1 MKMKP
6 LNGRAI
12 AISAMI
18 AAVYTA
24 VSLALS
30 LASFGAVQLRV
41 AECLTLLPVLS
52 PLGIWGVT
60 IGCLLTNLVGAAMGL
75 TMPVDIL
82 FGTLAT
88 LIAAILTWLLR
99 NIRIK
104 KLAIPA
110 AVPPVLVNGL
120 VIGLELT
127 WLSGSFQWD
136 VFWTC
141 AVSVTLGQ
149 AIPCLILGVLLVWIL
164 ERKGLDK
171 RLFGQKE
178 R

>member
-1 MKMKP
+1 MKH

-12 AISAMI
+12 AVSAMI

-30 LASFGAVQLRV
+30 LFSFGMVQIRV

-52 PLGIWGVT
+52 PLGIYGVT
-60 IGCLLTNLVGAAMGL
+60 IGCLLTNIVGVAMGL

-88 LIAAILTWLLR
+88 AIAAVLSYLLR
-99 NIRIK
+99 NVRIK
-104 KLAIPA
+104 RLAIPA
-110 AVPPVLVNGL
+110 ALPPILINGL
-120 VIGLELT
+120 IIGLELT

-149 AIPCLILGVLLVWIL
+149 IIPCLVLGVLLVWVL
-164 ERKGLDK
+164 EKKGLDQK
-171 RLFGQKE
+171 LFGKQ
-178 R
+178 

>member
-1 MKMKP
+1 MKH

-12 AISAMI
+12 AVSAMI

-30 LASFGAVQLRV
+30 LFSFGVVQIRV

-52 PLGIWGVT
+52 PLGIYGVT
-60 IGCLLTNLVGAAMGL
+60 IGCLLTNIVGVAMGL

-88 LIAAILTWLLR
+88 AIAAVLSYLLR
-99 NIRIK
+99 NVRIK
-104 KLAIPA
+104 RLAIPA
-110 AVPPVLVNGL
+110 ALPPILINGL
-120 VIGLELT
+120 IIGLELT
-127 WLSGSFQWD
+127 WLSGSFQWE

-149 AIPCLILGVLLVWIL
+149 IIPCLVLGVLLVWVL
-164 ERKGLDK
+164 EKKGLDQK
-171 RLFGQKE
+171 LFGKQ
-178 R
+178 

>member
-1 MKMKP
+1 MKH

-12 AISAMI
+12 AASAMI

-30 LASFGAVQLRV
+30 LASFGVVQIRV

-52 PLGIWGVT
+52 PLGIYGVT
-60 IGCLLTNLVGAAMGL
+60 IGCLLTNIVGVALGL

-88 LIAAILTWLLR
+88 ALAAVLTYLLR
-99 NIRIK
+99 HIRIK

-110 AVPPVLVNGL
+110 AIPPILVNGFI
-120 VIGLELT
+120 IGLELT

-136 VFWTC
+136 IFWTC
-141 AVSVTLGQ
+141 AGSVTLGQ
-149 AIPCLILGVLLVWIL
+149 VIPCLILGVLLVWVL
-164 ERKGLDK
+164 EKKGLDK
-171 RLFGQKE
+171 RLFGTK
-178 R
+178 

>member
-1 MKMKP
+1 MKH

-12 AISAMI
+12 AVSAMI

-30 LASFGAVQLRV
+30 LFSFGVVQIRV

-52 PLGIWGVT
+52 PLGIYGVT
-60 IGCLLTNLVGAAMGL
+60 IGCLLTNIVGVAMGL

-88 LIAAILTWLLR
+88 AIAAVLSYLLR
-99 NIRIK
+99 NARIK
-104 KLAIPA
+104 RLAIPA
-110 AVPPVLVNGL
+110 ALPPILINGL
-120 VIGLELT
+120 IIGLELT

-149 AIPCLILGVLLVWIL
+149 IIPCLVLGVLLVWVL
-164 ERKGLDK
+164 EKKGLDQK
-171 RLFGQKE
+171 LFGKQ
-178 R
+178 

>member
-1 MKMKP
+1 MKH

-12 AISAMI
+12 AVSAMI

-30 LASFGAVQLRV
+30 LFSFGVVQIRV

-52 PLGIWGVT
+52 PLGIYGVT
-60 IGCLLTNLVGAAMGL
+60 IGCLLTNIVGVAMGL

-82 FGTLAT
+82 FGTWAT
-88 LIAAILTWLLR
+88 AIAAVLSYLLR
-99 NIRIK
+99 NVRIK
-104 KLAIPA
+104 RLAIPA
-110 AVPPVLVNGL
+110 ALPPILINGL
-120 VIGLELT
+120 IIGLELT

-149 AIPCLILGVLLVWIL
+149 IIPCLVLGVLLVWVL
-164 ERKGLDK
+164 EKKGLDQK
-171 RLFGQKE
+171 LFGKQ
-178 R
+178 

>member
-1 MKMKP
+1 MKH

-12 AISAMI
+12 AVSAMI

-30 LASFGAVQLRV
+30 LFSFGVVQIRV

-52 PLGIWGVT
+52 PLGIYGVT
-60 IGCLLTNLVGAAMGL
+60 IGCLLTTIVGVAMGL

-88 LIAAILTWLLR
+88 AIAAVLSYLLR
-99 NIRIK
+99 NVRIK
-104 KLAIPA
+104 RLAIPA
-110 AVPPVLVNGL
+110 ALPPILINGL
-120 VIGLELT
+120 IIGLELT

-149 AIPCLILGVLLVWIL
+149 IIPCLVLGVLLVWVL
-164 ERKGLDK
+164 ENKGLDQK
-171 RLFGQKE
+171 LFGKQ
-178 R
+178 

>member
-1 MKMKP
+1 MKH

-12 AISAMI
+12 AVSAMI

-24 VSLALS
+24 VSLVLS
-30 LASFGAVQLRV
+30 LASFGVVQIRV

-52 PLGIWGVT
+52 PLGIYGVT
-60 IGCLLTNLVGAAMGL
+60 IGCLLTNIVGVAMGL

-88 LIAAILTWLLR
+88 SIAAVLSYLLR
-99 NIRIK
+99 NVRIK
-104 KLAIPA
+104 RLAIPA
-110 AVPPVLVNGL
+110 ALPPILINGL
-120 VIGLELT
+120 IIGLELT

-149 AIPCLILGVLLVWIL
+149 IIPCLVLGVLLVWVL
-164 ERKGLDK
+164 EKKGLDQK
-171 RLFGQKE
+171 LFGK
-178 R
+178 

>member
-1 MKMKP
+1 MKH

-12 AISAMI
+12 AVSAMI

-30 LASFGAVQLRV
+30 LFSFGVVQIRV

-52 PLGIWGVT
+52 PLGIYGVT
-60 IGCLLTNLVGAAMGL
+60 IGCLLTNIVGVAMGL

-88 LIAAILTWLLR
+88 AIAAVLSYLLR
-99 NIRIK
+99 NVRIK
-104 KLAIPA
+104 RLAIPA
-110 AVPPVLVNGL
+110 ALPPILINGL
-120 VIGLELT
+120 IIGLELT

-149 AIPCLILGVLLVWIL
+149 IIPCLVLGVLLVWVL
-164 ERKGLDK
+164 EKKGLDQK
-171 RLFGQKE
+171 LFGKK
-178 R
+178 

>member
-1 MKMKP
+1 MKK

-52 PLGIWGVT
+52 SLGIYGVT
-60 IGCLLTNLVGAAMGL
+60 IGCLLTNILGAAMGL

-88 LIAAILTWLLR
+88 LIAAVLTYLLR
-99 NIRIK
+99 NLRIK
-104 KLAIPA
+104 NLAIPA
-110 AVPPVLVNGL
+110 AIPPVLVNGL

-141 AVSVTLGQ
+141 AGSVTLGQ
-149 AIPCLILGVLLVWIL
+149 VIPCLILGVLLVWVL
-164 ERKGLDK
+164 EKKGLSQK
-171 RLFGQKE
+171 LFGQK
-178 R
+178 

>member
-1 MKMKP
+1 MKH

-12 AISAMI
+12 AVSAMI

-30 LASFGAVQLRV
+30 VFSFGVVQIRV

-52 PLGIWGVT
+52 PLGIYGVT
-60 IGCLLTNLVGAAMGL
+60 IGCLLTNIVGVAMGL

-88 LIAAILTWLLR
+88 AIAAVLSYLLR
-99 NIRIK
+99 NVRIK
-104 KLAIPA
+104 RLAIPA
-110 AVPPVLVNGL
+110 ALPPILINGL
-120 VIGLELT
+120 IIGLELT

-149 AIPCLILGVLLVWIL
+149 IIPCLVLGVLLVWVL
-164 ERKGLDK
+164 EKKGLDQK
-171 RLFGQKE
+171 LFGKQ
-178 R
+178 

>member
-1 MKMKP
+1 MKK

-12 AISAMI
+12 AVSAMI

-30 LASFGAVQLRV
+30 LASFGVVEFRV
-41 AECLTLLPVLS
+41 GECLTLLPVVS
-52 PLGIWGVT
+52 PLGIYGVPV
-60 IGCLLTNLVGAAMGL
+60 GCLLTNLVGAVMGL

-88 LIAAILTWLLR
+88 AFAAALSYFLR
-99 NIRIK
+99 NVRIK
-104 KLAIPA
+104 KLAVPA
-110 AVPPVLVNGL
+110 ALPPIFVNGL
-120 VIGLELT
+120 IIGLELT

-141 AVSVTLGQ
+141 AASVTLGQ
-149 AIPCLILGVLLVWIL
+149 VIPCLVLGVLLIWIL
-164 ERKGLDK
+164 EKKGLDQ
-171 RLFGQKE
+171 RLFGKQ
-178 R
+178 

>member
-1 MKMKP
+1 MKH

-12 AISAMI
+12 AVSAMI

-30 LASFGAVQLRV
+30 LFSFGVVQIRV

-52 PLGIWGVT
+52 PLGIYGVT
-60 IGCLLTNLVGAAMGL
+60 IGCLLTNIVGVAMGL

-88 LIAAILTWLLR
+88 AIAAVLSYLLR
-99 NIRIK
+99 NVRIK
-104 KLAIPA
+104 RLAIPA
-110 AVPPVLVNGL
+110 ALPPILINGL
-120 VIGLELT
+120 IIGLEWT

-149 AIPCLILGVLLVWIL
+149 IIPCLVLGVLLVWVL
-164 ERKGLDK
+164 EKKGLDQK
-171 RLFGQKE
+171 LFGKQ
-178 R
+178 

>member
-1 MKMKP
+1 MKH

-12 AISAMI
+12 AVSAMI

-30 LASFGAVQLRV
+30 LFSFGVVQIRV

-52 PLGIWGVT
+52 PLGIYGVT
-60 IGCLLTNLVGAAMGL
+60 IGCLLTNIVGVAMGL

-88 LIAAILTWLLR
+88 AIAAVLSYLLR
-99 NIRIK
+99 NVRIK
-104 KLAIPA
+104 RLAIPA
-110 AVPPVLVNGL
+110 ALPPILINGL
-120 VIGLELT
+120 IIGLELT

-141 AVSVTLGQ
+141 AVSVTMGQ
-149 AIPCLILGVLLVWIL
+149 IIHCLVLGVLLVWVL
-164 ERKGLDK
+164 EKKGLDQK
-171 RLFGQKE
+171 LFGKQ
-178 R
+178 

>member
-1 MKMKP
+1 MKH
-6 LNGRAI
+6 LTGRAI
-12 AISAMI
+12 AVSAMI

-30 LASFGAVQLRV
+30 LFSFGVVQIRV

-52 PLGIWGVT
+52 PLGIYGVT
-60 IGCLLTNLVGAAMGL
+60 IGCLLTNIVGVAMGL

-88 LIAAILTWLLR
+88 AIAAVLSYLLR
-99 NIRIK
+99 NVRIK
-104 KLAIPA
+104 RLAIPA
-110 AVPPVLVNGL
+110 ALPPILINGL
-120 VIGLELT
+120 IIGLELT

-149 AIPCLILGVLLVWIL
+149 IIPCLVLGVLLVWVL
-164 ERKGLDK
+164 EKKGLDQK
-171 RLFGQKE
+171 LFGKQ
-178 R
+178 

>member
-1 MKMKP
+1 MKH

-12 AISAMI
+12 AVSAMI

-30 LASFGAVQLRV
+30 LFSFGVVQIRV

-52 PLGIWGVT
+52 PLGIYGVT
-60 IGCLLTNLVGAAMGL
+60 IGCLLTNIVGVAMGL

-88 LIAAILTWLLR
+88 AIAAVLSYLLR
-99 NIRIK
+99 NVRIK
-104 KLAIPA
+104 RLAIPA
-110 AVPPVLVNGL
+110 ALPPILINGL
-120 VIGLELT
+120 IIGLELT

-149 AIPCLILGVLLVWIL
+149 IIPCLALGVLLVWVL
-164 ERKGLDK
+164 EKKGLDQK
-171 RLFGQKE
+171 LFGKQ
-178 R
+178 

>member
-1 MKMKP
+1 MKH

-12 AISAMI
+12 AVSAMI

-30 LASFGAVQLRV
+30 LFSFGVVQIRV

-52 PLGIWGVT
+52 PLGIYGVT
-60 IGCLLTNLVGAAMGL
+60 IGCLLTNIVGVAMGL

-88 LIAAILTWLLR
+88 AIAAVLSYLLR
-99 NIRIK
+99 NVRIK
-104 KLAIPA
+104 RLAIPA
-110 AVPPVLVNGL
+110 ALPPILINGL
-120 VIGLELT
+120 IIGLELT

-149 AIPCLILGVLLVWIL
+149 IIPCLVLGVLLIWVL
-164 ERKGLDK
+164 ENKGLDQK
-171 RLFGQKE
+171 LFGKK
-178 R
+178 

>member
-1 MKMKP
+1 MKH

-12 AISAMI
+12 AVSAMI

-30 LASFGAVQLRV
+30 LFSFGVVQIRV

-52 PLGIWGVT
+52 PLGIYGVT
-60 IGCLLTNLVGAAMGL
+60 IGCLLTNIVGVAMGL

-88 LIAAILTWLLR
+88 AIAAVLSYLLR
-99 NIRIK
+99 NVRIK
-104 KLAIPA
+104 RLAIPA
-110 AVPPVLVNGL
+110 ALPPILINGL
-120 VIGLELT
+120 IIGLELT

-149 AIPCLILGVLLVWIL
+149 IIPCLVLGVLLVWVL
-164 ERKGLDK
+164 ENKGLDQK
-171 RLFGQKE
+171 LFGKK
-178 R
+178 

>member
-1 MKMKP
+1 MKH

-12 AISAMI
+12 AVSAMI

-30 LASFGAVQLRV
+30 LFSFGVVQIRV
-41 AECLTLLPVLS
+41 AECLTLLPVLF
-52 PLGIWGVT
+52 PLGIYGVT
-60 IGCLLTNLVGAAMGL
+60 IGCLLTNIVGVAMGL

-88 LIAAILTWLLR
+88 AIAAVLSYLLR
-99 NIRIK
+99 NVRIK
-104 KLAIPA
+104 RLAIPA
-110 AVPPVLVNGL
+110 ALPPILINGL
-120 VIGLELT
+120 IIGLELT

-149 AIPCLILGVLLVWIL
+149 IIPCLVLGVLLVWVL
-164 ERKGLDK
+164 EKKGLDQK
-171 RLFGQKE
+171 LFGKQ
-178 R
+178 

>member
-1 MKMKP
+1 MKH

-12 AISAMI
+12 AVSAMI

-30 LASFGAVQLRV
+30 LFSFGVVQIRV

-52 PLGIWGVT
+52 PLGIYGVT
-60 IGCLLTNLVGAAMGL
+60 IGCLLTNIVGVAMGL

-88 LIAAILTWLLR
+88 AIAAVLSYLLR
-99 NIRIK
+99 NVRIK
-104 KLAIPA
+104 RLAIPA
-110 AVPPVLVNGL
+110 ALPPILINGL
-120 VIGLELT
+120 IIGLELT

-141 AVSVTLGQ
+141 VVSVTLGQ
-149 AIPCLILGVLLVWIL
+149 IIPCLVLGVLLVWVL
-164 ERKGLDK
+164 EKKGLDQK
-171 RLFGQKE
+171 LFGKQ
-178 R
+178 

>member
-1 MKMKP
+1 MKH

-12 AISAMI
+12 AVSAMI

-30 LASFGAVQLRV
+30 LFSFGVVQIRV

-52 PLGIWGVT
+52 PLGIYGVT
-60 IGCLLTNLVGAAMGL
+60 IGCLLTNIVGVAMGL

-88 LIAAILTWLLR
+88 AIAAVLSYLLR
-99 NIRIK
+99 NVRIK
-104 KLAIPA
+104 RLAIPA
-110 AVPPVLVNGL
+110 ALPPILINGL
-120 VIGLELT
+120 IIGLELT

-149 AIPCLILGVLLVWIL
+149 IIPCLVLGVLLVWVL
-164 ERKGLDK
+164 ENKGLDQK
-171 RLFGQKE
+171 LFGQQ
-178 R
+178 